1 MRLMLSNTFYAV
13 LLTALLISEV
23 RAQQPTTTLA
33 VDGDTVTILRDKYGV
48 PHIFATTLRGLFYGN
63 GYAIAEDRLAQM
75 ELYRRS
81 ARGEM
86 AELVGQS
93 AVAADKETR
102 IDGYTEA
109 EREAQFAR
117 LSDELKTVF
126 TAYADGVNA
135 YIEALRKNPD
145 PTALAVA
152 NFPGKLDPAHLR
164 PWRVTDSLA
173 IGQMMARRFGGDQG
187 GELRNLLL
195 LSFLQNK
202 YKSDAYKLFND
213 IAWRN
218 DPAAPTTI
226 PPSDDSRKWH
236 GKTHWTDSSGQ
247 RIATSFSPEVRRA
260 GENRRTLLVQQVGPL
275 LNYPQYK
282 IQNLK
287 SHVRSLLAA
296 ADILDQRARLALAE
310 CYRLMTKWGSYC
322 IAVNKDKSA
331 TGNALLVGGPQM
343 GFRTPQIAHEIHLSG
358 AGIDCIGMGFAGI
371 PGVLIGHNPYLAW
384 STTTGVN
391 DQTDIFVETLDP
403 KDPTRYKFKGEWKTM
418 EKRTETIN
426 VAGGNPVTLEVFR
439 TVHGPVVQID
449 RQNNRAYS
457 RMSTYWDKEIDTFRA
472 IFRFHTAR
480 NVHEFGEAC
489 AYITTSHNFFCAT
502 QEGDIGF
509 WFCGRTPIRAPG
521 IDPRLPTPGEGNHE
535 WRGILPFAQQPQIIN
550 PKQGFLANWN
560 NKPAIWWDNYDT
572 PVWGEVFHSA
582 RITQLLAAKPKI
594 SPEDLRNILL
604 DIGTNDY
611 TAQVFLPLLK
621 AALKQQSAIL
631 TPTARTAAE
640 HLFAWDH
647 HATEGSVAKTI
658 FDAWLQQVREDL
670 FLDHFGFIQLQGKAL
685 FNTALQPSFILHVL
699 RGKASPVPVLYNYLN
714 GKAPAQV
721 MAQALNKAVNKLA
734 KERGPEISTWRY
746 SRGWI
751 NFSPLPPIPS
761 TDRGTYI
768 QIVECTKP
776 RVQGVNILPPGQ
788 SERTNSP
795 HFGDQRELAGW
806 FFFKPML
813 TRREEIEKR

>member
-1 MRLMLSNTFYAV
+1 MRYRGIHTLYAALMSILLVTSAHAQPSATTF
-13 LLTALLISEV
+13 T
-23 RAQQPTTTLA
+23 

-48 PHIFATTLRGLFYGN
+48 PHIFANSLRGLFYGN

-93 AVAADKETR
+93 AINADKETR

-117 LSDELKTVF
+117 LPNELKTVF
-126 TAYADGVNA
+126 TAYAEGVNA
-135 YIEALRKNPD
+135 YIDALKKNPN
-145 PTALAVA
+145 PALLSVA
-152 NFPGKLDPAHLR
+152 NFPGKFDPAHLR

-195 LSFLQNK
+195 FRFLQNK
-202 YKSDAYKLFND
+202 YQSNAYKLFND

-226 PPSDDSRKWH
+226 PPNADRRKWH
-236 GKTHWTDSSGQ
+236 GKTHWTSPAGQ
-247 RIATSFSPEVRRA
+247 RIANFLLPSHMKADGVR
-260 GENRRTLLVQQVGPL
+260 TV
-275 LNYPQYK
+275 
-282 IQNLK
+282 
-287 SHVRSLLAA
+287 LAA
-296 ADILDQRARLALAE
+296 ADILEQRARLALAKR
-310 CYRLMTKWGSYC
+310 YGLMTKWGSYC
-322 IAVNKDKSA
+322 IAVSKDKSA

-391 DQTDIFVETLDP
+391 DQTDIFVETLNP
-403 KDPTRYKFKGEWKTM
+403 NDPTRYQFKGEWKTM
-418 EKRTETIN
+418 EKRIETIR
-426 VAGGNPVTLEVFR
+426 VASGDPVTVEVFR
-439 TVHGPVVQID
+439 TIHGPVVQID
-449 RQNNRAYS
+449 RKNNLAYS
-457 RMSTYWDKEIDTFRA
+457 RMSTYWDQEIDTFRA

-480 NVHEFGEAC
+480 NIREFGEAC

-509 WFCGRTPIRAPG
+509 WFCGRTPLRAPG
-521 IDPRLPTPGEGNHE
+521 IDPRLPTPGDGNHE
-535 WRGILPFAQQPQIIN
+535 WQGILPFAQQPQIIN
-550 PKQGFLANWN
+550 PRQGFLANWN

-582 RITQLLAAKPKI
+582 RIAQLLAAKPKI

-621 AALKQQSAIL
+621 AALKQYSALL
-631 TPTARTAAE
+631 TPAAHTAAGY
-640 HLFAWDH
+640 LLAWDH

-670 FLDHFGFIQLQGKAL
+670 FLNHFGFIQIQGKEL

-699 RGKASPVPVLYNYLN
+699 RGKASPVPVQFNYLN
-714 GKAPAQV
+714 GKTPAQV
-721 MAQALNKAVNKLA
+721 MAQALNKAVDKLI
-734 KERGPEISTWRY
+734 KERGTAISTWRY

-768 QIVECTKP
+768 QIVECTQP

-795 HFGDQRELAGW
+795 HFSDQRELAGW

-813 TRREEIEKR
+813 TCREEIEKR